1 MLTLRRLE
9 IFVRVAESGHATA
22 AGKELGLT
30 QAAVSM
36 ALAQLEKYHGGPLF
50 QRRERTLHLNEKGRM
65 LLPLAKD
72 ILSRVEQL
80 RLMLDT
86 SWDEPIGHLHIGAST
101 TIGNY
106 VLPLLMG
113 AFVRCY
119 PRAQVQLMVGNTE
132 AVEQAVASSALDV
145 GLIEGPCHSAELEC
159 TPWRDDEL
167 LVICAPQH
175 AWAGAKLVR
184 REQLKGENWI
194 VREPGSGTREVF
206 EAALGFKVDQL
217 EQRLELGH
225 TEAIKKAVQAGLGV
239 SCLSRLTLKTELE
252 RGQVVAVNTE
262 LKLTR
267 QLSIVTWRARQHGAL
282 TRACL
287 SMLRAGMKGRGSTDC
302 C

>member
-9 IFVRVAESGHATA
+9 IFVRVAESGHATE
-22 AGKELGLT
+22 AGKALGLT

-36 ALAQLEKYHGGPLF
+36 ALAQLEEYHGGPLF
-50 QRRERTLHLNEKGRM
+50 QRRGRKLHLNEKGRM
-65 LLPLAKD
+65 LLPCAKD
-72 ILSRVEQL
+72 ILSRVAQL

-113 AFVRCY
+113 EFVRRY

-132 AVEQAVASSALDV
+132 AVVQAVASTALDV
-145 GLIEGPCHSAELEC
+145 GIIEGPCHAVELEC
-159 TPWRDDEL
+159 IPWRDDEL

-175 AWAGAKLVR
+175 PWASAKLVR
-184 REQLKGENWI
+184 RAQLLDENWI
-194 VREPGSGTREVF
+194 MREPGSGTREVF
-206 EAALGFKVDQL
+206 EAALGLNVDQL
-217 EQRLELGH
+217 ERRLELGH
-225 TEAIKKAVQAGLGV
+225 TEAIKKAVQAGLEV
-239 SCLSRLTLKTELE
+239 SCLSRLALETELE

-262 LKLTR
+262 LNLQR
-267 QLSIVTWRARQHGAL
+267 QLSIITWPARQHGAL

-287 SMLRAGMKGRGSTDC
+287 SMLRGETKGEDGSR
-302 C
+302 

>member
-36 ALAQLEKYHGGPLF
+36 ALAQLEKYHGAPLF

-65 LLPLAKD
+65 LLPLAKN

-239 SCLSRLTLKTELE
+239 SCLSRLTLETELE
-252 RGQVVAVNTE
+252 RGQVAAVNTE

-287 SMLRAGMKGRGSTDC
+287 SMLRAGMKGRDSADC